1 MELCLQKKISGGVFA
16 ASMTI
21 INRDLS
27 VNIEDTIKHSENL
40 INQGSHGC
48 IIGGSTGM
56 MQYVPSNEKRK
67 LIDKMSASKFKD
79 NFIYGTGTNSL
90 TESAQLMKHC
100 INNGIDRFLIMP
112 PAYYQYNHEGVYVY
126 YANIIERVPEAKI
139 ILYNY
144 KKLSGYSFNIPIIEK
159 LVKDFKDSIVGLK
172 DSDYQIF
179 DKLKIPNFLIFPGS
193 ETKLLKGLELGNSG
207 IISAIVNVTAP
218 LARKVYDDFYNKKKQ
233 TFNERLFAIRKVF
246 DKNNLISGLHSFM
259 STEDEKYKVVLPPLS
274 LLSKEQ
280 EKQMMNE
287 LKALDFYPERKAA

>member
-1 MELCLQKKISGGVFA
+1 MSIKKGIYA
-16 ASMTI
+16 ASMTV
-21 INRDLS
+21 INKDLS
-27 VNIEDTIKHSENL
+27 VNIDYTIAHSEKL
-40 INQGSHGC
+40 IQQGCHGVV
-48 IIGGSTGM
+48 IGGSTGM
-56 MQYVPSNEKRK
+56 SQLISSNEKRK
-67 LIDKMSASKFKD
+67 LIDKMSVSKFKD
-79 NFIYGTGTNSL
+79 NFVFGTGTNSL
-90 TESAQLMKHC
+90 TENAQLMKHC

-159 LVKDFKDSIVGLK
+159 LVMDFKDSIVGIK
-172 DSDYQIF
+172 DSDYEIF
-179 DKLKIPNFLIFPGS
+179 NKLKISNFLIFVGS
-193 ETKLLKGLELGNSG
+193 EKFLTKNLELGNIG
-207 IISAIVNVTAP
+207 GLISATVNVTAS
-218 LARKVYDDFYNKKKQ
+218 LARKVYDDFHNKKKQ
-233 TFNERLFAIRKVF
+233 TFNERLCAIRKVF

-259 STEDEKYKVVLPPLS
+259 STEDEKYKIVLPPLS